1 MYLAMYKWTFAR
13 IFLFCIGISLLAYIF
28 YIGSDKFYLLKN
40 KFYFFAGMVLI
51 QYLISIFNVLTT
63 KVILNYF
70 GNSVSFIKGLRI
82 IIMSSIANIIVPFG
96 SLFSRGLL
104 LKKESRLSYSN
115 YTASV
120 VAVNLWNLYIISI
133 ISIILISTMNKNNDI
148 VGIFQFLSVIFVII
162 ILLIS
167 IIFFVP
173 YKIAAK
179 YLKSDMR
186 IIRISCQ
193 VLEGFDVIFSKKKYI
208 NTLLISAII
217 IIVCILSAC
226 MYWFAFG
233 IVTNG
238 IVPFKNIFIF
248 SVLQG
253 TISLFVIIPG
263 NFGFQEGYFVTLA
276 VAFGIDLDT
285 AASCAIFFRLA
296 SLSALLIHYIII
308 SLYSN
313 DTKLHKKKHIMD

>member
-1 MYLAMYKWTFAR
+1 MYKWTLAR
-13 IFLFCIGISLLAYIF
+13 TCLFCIGISLLAYIF

-40 KFYFFAGMVLI
+40 KSYFFAGMVLI

-63 KVILNYF
+63 KIILNYF
-70 GNSVSFIKGLRI
+70 GSSISFIKGLRI
-82 IIMSSIANIIVPFG
+82 IIMSSITNIIVPFG

-104 LKKESRLSYSN
+104 LKKESQLSYSN
-115 YTASV
+115 YTASII
-120 VAVNLWNLYIISI
+120 AVNLWNLYIISI
-133 ISIILISTMNKNNDI
+133 ISLILISTMNQDNHI
-148 VGIFQFLSVIFVII
+148 VGILRFSSVIFII
-162 ILLIS
+162 IISLIS
-167 IIFFVP
+167 IIFFIP

-193 VLEGFDVIFSKKKYI
+193 VLEGFDVIFSRKKYI
-208 NTLLISAII
+208 NTLLISTI
-217 IIVCILSAC
+217 IIVACILSAC
-226 MYWFAFG
+226 MYWFAFS
-233 IVTNG
+233 IVTDS
-238 IVPFKNIFIF
+238 IVPFKDIFIF

-308 SLYSN
+308 SLYPN
-313 DTKLHKKKHIMD
+313 DTNVHNKKHIIY

>member
-1 MYLAMYKWTFAR
+1 MYLAMYKWTFVR

-40 KFYFFAGMVLI
+40 KFYFFASMILI

-63 KVILNYF
+63 KIILNYF
-70 GNSVSFIKGLRI
+70 GSSVSFIKGLRI

-115 YTASV
+115 YTASMI
-120 VAVNLWNLYIISI
+120 AVNLWNLYIISI
-133 ISIILISTMNKNNDI
+133 ISTILISTINKDNDI
-148 VGIFQFLSVIFVII
+148 VRIFQFLSVIFIII
-162 ILLIS
+162 ILSIT
-167 IIFFVP
+167 IIFFIP

-186 IIRISCQ
+186 IIRIFCQ
-193 VLEGFDVIFSKKKYI
+193 VLEGFDIIFSKKKYI

-238 IVPFKNIFIF
+238 NVTFRNIFIF

-253 TISLFVIIPG
+253 TLSLFVIIPG

-276 VAFGIDLDT
+276 VAFGIDFNT

-308 SLYSN
+308 SLLPN
-313 DTKLHKKKHIMD
+313 DISFHNKEHMIN